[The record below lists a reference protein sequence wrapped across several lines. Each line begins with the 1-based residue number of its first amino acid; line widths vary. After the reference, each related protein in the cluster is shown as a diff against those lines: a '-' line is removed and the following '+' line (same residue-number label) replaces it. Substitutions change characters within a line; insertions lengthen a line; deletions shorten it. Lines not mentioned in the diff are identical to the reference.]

1 MKLNGYTQ
9 IGLITGTVIFMLHLF
24 LIKFQL
30 ESSGWLGLQYI
41 LMLAGIFT
49 SIFLYNKENKLVAVD
64 LFLIG
69 IRTMSSAIIIILL
82 GGVVLHFALKSN
94 IPFAQVLMNLILPFA
109 MSGAVSSLVSAIIVK
124 TLLQKT

>member
-9 IGLITGTVIFMLHLF
+9 IGLITGTIIFMLHLF
-24 LIKFQL
+24 LIKFKL
-30 ESSGWLGLQYI
+30 ESSGWLGMQYLI
-41 LMLAGIFT
+41 LLAGIFT
-49 SIFLYNKENKLVAVD
+49 SIFLYNRENKLVGVD

-82 GGVVLHFALKSN
+82 GGVVLHFALQSN

-109 MSGAVSSLVSAIIVK
+109 MSGAVSSLVSTIIVK

>member
-9 IGLITGTVIFMLHLF
+9 IGLITGTLIFMLHLF
-24 LIKFQL
+24 LIKFNL
-30 ESSGWLGLQYI
+30 EASGLLGLQYI
-41 LMLAGIFT
+41 FMLIGIFT
-49 SIFLYNKENKLVAVD
+49 SVYLYNRENKLVGVD

-109 MSGAVSSLVSAIIVK
+109 MSGALSSLLSAIIVK

>member
-9 IGLITGTVIFMLHLF
+9 IGFITGTLIFMLHLF
-24 LIKFQL
+24 LIKFGL

-41 LMLAGIFT
+41 ILLIGIFT
-49 SIFLYNKENKLVAVD
+49 TIILYNRENKLVAVD

-69 IRTMSSAIIIILL
+69 IRTMSSAIVVILV

-109 MSGAVSSLVSAIIVK
+109 LSGAVSSLLSAIIVK